1 MAGQAGR
8 QAGRQAPERWRGG
21 RPRPCE
27 AMRACGGGAVIGAEN
42 DYRAGLLPGWAG
54 THLGLQLV
62 LLRLLRQLAVQ
73 LELLASQA
81 VLQLLD
87 TPLLQRQC
95 MR

>member
-1 MAGQAGR
+1 
-8 QAGRQAPERWRGG
+8 
-21 RPRPCE
+21 
-27 AMRACGGGAVIGAEN
+27 MRACGGGGGGGAVIGAEN

-87 TPLLQRQC
+87 TPLLQCQC